1 MPEGKAQSTKKSVGI
16 VRQGFLPQH
25 LKYNKEGE
33 FMAMSDDQ
41 RLSMYT
47 AEEIGAAIKKRR
59 RQLKITQKE
68 FAERLGKAERTIQKY
83 ESGEITMKIDVI
95 KLIAEE
101 LDIPWQ
107 ELLEAKSDEAGLVSS
122 ENDFPI
128 CTYHSLADIINALF
142 AMTEIKD
149 ISFQLACAK
158 PPKSPEWTS
167 SLMVDGKGNGIYN
180 ADFCLFMEN
189 WMNRLAALQSGT
201 ITKDEFETWKRE
213 TLEYYS
219 DSYFSDFG
227 SQPAKKSKA
236 RGKKKKAAYSAIQI
250 IPLHDDD
257 NE

>member
-1 MPEGKAQSTKKSVGI
+1 
-16 VRQGFLPQH
+16 
-25 LKYNKEGE
+25 
-33 FMAMSDDQ
+33 MAMSDDQ

-83 ESGEITMKIDVI
+83 ESGEITMKIDVV
-95 KLIAEE
+95 KLIADE

-107 ELLEAKSDEAGLVSS
+107 ELLEAKSDKVGLVSS
-122 ENDFPI
+122 ENDFPL
-128 CTYHSLADIINALF
+128 CTFHSLSDVINALF
-142 AMTEIKD
+142 SITEIKD

-158 PPKSPEWTS
+158 PPESPDWTS

-189 WMNRLAALQSGT
+189 WMNKLTALQSGT
-201 ITKDEFETWKRE
+201 ISKEDFETWKRE

-219 DSYFSDFG
+219 DSYFSDFS
-227 SQPAKKSKA
+227 SQMAKKRKTKG
-236 RGKKKKAAYSAIQI
+236 RTKKASYSTIQI
-250 IPLHDDD
+250 IPLHEEE

>member
-1 MPEGKAQSTKKSVGI
+1 MAITDD
-16 VRQGFLPQH
+16 QH
-25 LKYNKEGE
+25 L
-33 FMAMSDDQ
+33 SI
-41 RLSMYT
+41 YT

-83 ESGEITMKIDVI
+83 ESGEITMKIDII

-107 ELLEAKSDEAGLVSS
+107 ELLETKSDEVGLVSS
-122 ENDFPI
+122 DNNFPI
-128 CTYHSLADIINALF
+128 YTYHLLADIINALF

-158 PPKSPEWTS
+158 PLESPEWTS
-167 SLMVDGKGNGIYN
+167 SLMVDSKGNGIYN

-201 ITKDEFETWKRE
+201 ITKEEFETLKRE
-213 TLEYYS
+213 KLEYYAN
-219 DSYFSDFG
+219 SYFSDFG
-227 SQPAKKSKA
+227 SQPAKKRKA
-236 RGKKKKAAYSAIQI
+236 RGKKKKASYSTIQI
-250 IPLHDDD
+250 IPLHEEDD
-257 NE
+257 E